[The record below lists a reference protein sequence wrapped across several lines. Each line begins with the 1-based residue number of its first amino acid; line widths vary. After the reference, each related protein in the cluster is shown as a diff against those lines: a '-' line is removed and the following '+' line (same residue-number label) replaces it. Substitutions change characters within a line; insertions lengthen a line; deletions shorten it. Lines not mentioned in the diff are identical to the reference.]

1 MDLWYIN
8 IFIAA
13 IVILLIVS
21 ILAYIRSKRSLKRIG
36 LRGNEVYAD
45 MEIRAQ
51 TSLYS
56 ETLGLVGKPDRI
68 TRQGNEIIVWEFKS
82 RAAPA
87 IPFDSHIMQLA
98 AYAILAEEKFKTKV
112 SKGIIRYSNKTFEI
126 AIDKALKE
134 RVIEIVK
141 EIQRYPPQGQV
152 YRNHN
157 DKARCLKCEYR
168 EICKYSLI

>member
-1 MDLWYIN
+1 MDLWN
-8 IFIAA
+8 IYVFIAV
-13 IVILLIVS
+13 ILILLILS
-21 ILAYIRSKRSLKRIG
+21 ILAYIHSKRSLKRIG
-36 LRGNEVYAD
+36 LRGNEIYAD

-82 RAAPA
+82 REAPA
-87 IPFDSHIMQLA
+87 IPFNSHIMQLA

-112 SKGIIRYSNKTFEI
+112 DRGFIRYSNRTFEI
-126 AIDKALKE
+126 EIDSTLKE
-134 RVIEIVK
+134 RVIELIK
-141 EIQRYPPQGQV
+141 EIQRYPPKGQL

-157 DKARCLKCEYR
+157 DRARCLKCEYR